1 MKIGLFDLYATGHH
15 LPYANTVRQAVTR
28 CAEYDVD
35 FITLSATE
43 RQTEFFDPENIVY
56 LDPRESPKIEERN
69 DNFTEIANEKVSEL
83 ASLADSEGYDVVHF
97 LYIDDILGPLQRYW
111 SPNDDTKA
119 IGDLVGPFF
128 TRGTLFRNRY
138 THPILLK
145 ILQSPFAPALDTLA
159 PNHTSHE
166 AMWRDIFLYRSMKD
180 SVFDE
185 LILHSEEAEAYINQ
199 FRCRQSYRQISF
211 PVPTEYR
218 TEFTQG
224 EARTNLGLPESE
236 TILLFFGTLRADKGI
251 QVLLDAVRKYDGP
264 EFTLLIAGPPVA
276 TTAEEIT
283 AAGRTE
289 GVNIIS
295 RLEFIRD
302 PGPYYRA
309 VDGVVM
315 PYQWE
320 FGRENMSMIFQEA
333 CGSLRPIIA
342 PDAGVLGRLTDEHEL
357 GMTFEQGSA
366 ESLADIISE
375 FITSADRFSES
386 SMRNYADE
394 YSKEKTLSRLVDVYR
409 KFEH

>member
-1 MKIGLFDLYATGHH
+1 MEIGLFDLYSTGHH
-15 LPYANTVRQAVTR
+15 LPYANTVRQAVMQR
-28 CAEYDVD
+28 AEHKVD

-56 LDPRESPKIEERN
+56 LDSPKSPKIEERN
-69 DNFTEIANEKVSEL
+69 DNFTEIANEKISQLVSL
-83 ASLADSEGYDVVHF
+83 TDSKGYDIVHF
-97 LYIDDILGPLQRYW
+97 LYIDDILGPVHRHW
-111 SPNDDTKA
+111 PANDNIKA

-128 TRGTLFRNRY
+128 TRGGPLRKKY
-138 THPILLK
+138 THPIVLK
-145 ILQSPFAPALDTLA
+145 ILQSSFAPALDMLA

-185 LILHSEEAEAYINQ
+185 IILHSKEAQEYISGFQ
-199 FRCRQSYRQISF
+199 CRQSYSQISF

-218 TEFTQG
+218 TSFSQI
-224 EARTNLGLPESE
+224 EARNSLGLPGSE
-236 TILLFFGTLRADKGI
+236 TILLFFGTLRSVKGI
-251 QVLLDAVRKYDGP
+251 HVLLDAVREYDGP

-283 AAGRTE
+283 AVDQTE
-289 GVNIIS
+289 SINIIS
-295 RLEFIRD
+295 RLEFILN

-315 PYQWE
+315 PYQRE

-342 PDAGVLGRLTDEHEL
+342 PNAGVLGRLTIEHDL
-357 GMTFEQGSA
+357 GMTFEQGSS
-366 ESLADIISE
+366 ESLANVICE
-375 FITSADRFSES
+375 FIGGNNQFSET
-386 SMRNYADE
+386 SMKNYANTHSE
-394 YSKEKTLSRLVDVYR
+394 EQTESRLVNLYR
-409 KFEH
+409 NLEY